1 MGVRAAAANVLSTSE
16 RSCTC
21 VSFYEVRPGNRE
33 TGTFTFILCNMLRS
47 RLHPTSTVY
56 PAGMARQVLSCL
68 MATATGCRHSI
79 VSYATDFRLFR
90 SSQSHSDQLEGGP
103 SMQSSRRQIA
113 TTPSA
118 RPSILHSMRRVPI
131 PTPAGPLFFYIEEI
145 KSLTGACLLC
155 KFTSL
160 HIETIRRADHRVKKS
175 SCSELDAGGWYI
187 SSISLAGARISMGRE
202 AVGES
207 GTGI

>member
-1 MGVRAAAANVLSTSE
+1 
-16 RSCTC
+16 
-21 VSFYEVRPGNRE
+21 
-33 TGTFTFILCNMLRS
+33 MLRS

-118 RPSILHSMRRVPI
+118 RPSIFTQLASCPHPD
-131 PTPAGPLFFYIEEI
+131 AGRPLFFFYIEEI

-155 KFTSL
+155 KFTGL
-160 HIETIRRADHRVKKS
+160 HIETIRRADRRVKK
-175 SCSELDAGGWYI
+175 I
-187 SSISLAGARISMGRE
+187 IMFRIRCRRMVHLFYFPCR
-202 AVGES
+202 
-207 GTGI
+207 GTNKHGP

>member
-1 MGVRAAAANVLSTSE
+1 
-16 RSCTC
+16 
-21 VSFYEVRPGNRE
+21 
-33 TGTFTFILCNMLRS
+33 MLRS

-118 RPSILHSMRRVPI
+118 RPSIFTQHASCPH
-131 PTPAGPLFFYIEEI
+131 PDAGRPLFFFYNKIAHRGLP
-145 KSLTGACLLC
+145 SLQIYQSTYRNDPESG
-155 KFTSL
+155 
-160 HIETIRRADHRVKKS
+160 S
-175 SCSELDAGGWYI
+175 SCQKNHH
-187 SSISLAGARISMGRE
+187 
-202 AVGES
+202 VQN
-207 GTGI
+207 

>member
-1 MGVRAAAANVLSTSE
+1 
-16 RSCTC
+16 
-21 VSFYEVRPGNRE
+21 
-33 TGTFTFILCNMLRS
+33 MLRS

-118 RPSILHSMRRVPI
+118 RPSIFTQHASCPH
-131 PTPAGPLFFYIEEI
+131 PDAGRPLFFFYIEEI